1 MYLVGVTAGGDAWC
15 YRREDGLSAVGARDH
30 DGGLVAARHRH
41 RAAAGTPRPVERVMM
56 LEHLRGR
63 RDESGE
69 L

>member
-1 MYLVGVTAGGDAWC
+1 MMTFGSRPNL
-15 YRREDGLSAVGARDH
+15 REDAFVAAGARDH

-41 RAAAGTPRPVERVMM
+41 RATAGTPRPVKRVMM